1 MIEVF
6 FDMVDDF
13 NFVDFVRDV
22 IGDDC
27 FGDCFFRVNLRNGIE
42 NIGIYNIQYYI

>member
-27 FGDCFFRVNLRNGIE
+27 FFRVNLRNGIE